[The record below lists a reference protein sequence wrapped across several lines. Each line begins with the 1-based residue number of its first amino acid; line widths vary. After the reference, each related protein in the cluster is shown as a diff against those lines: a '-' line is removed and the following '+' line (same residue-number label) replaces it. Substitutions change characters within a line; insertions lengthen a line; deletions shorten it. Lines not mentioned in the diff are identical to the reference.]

1 MENKIAGE
9 TDDELFELDWEM
21 RKKTQTRRC
30 SVFSKSFDPNSS
42 KSSKTEVTDYAE
54 NSYEIVKNKPF
65 ENMHCEKSPEQR
77 TQLKTLLSSNVLF
90 KYLNEEELD
99 AIIDEMFERPCQK
112 DEVIIKEG
120 DTGHYFYVIMSGV
133 YQIFIKKKPFEL
145 NQTPYG
151 TKYSEYN
158 GTGFFGELS
167 LLYDQ
172 V

>member
-65 ENMHCEKSPEQR
+65 IFLPCNSLNLSDN
-77 TQLKTLLSSNVLF
+77 LKICNNSI
-90 KYLNEEELD
+90 KC
-99 AIIDEMFERPCQK
+99 FEDKCPG
-112 DEVIIKEG
+112 I
-120 DTGHYFYVIMSGV
+120 V
-133 YQIFIKKKPFEL
+133 Y
-145 NQTPYG
+145 T
-151 TKYSEYN
+151 
-158 GTGFFGELS
+158 
-167 LLYDQ
+167 
-172 V
+172 

>member
-65 ENMHCEKSPEQR
+65 E
-77 TQLKTLLSSNVLF
+77 
-90 KYLNEEELD
+90 
-99 AIIDEMFERPCQK
+99 
-112 DEVIIKEG
+112 
-120 DTGHYFYVIMSGV
+120 
-133 YQIFIKKKPFEL
+133 L